1 MNLFQLKFS
10 RSSRNFAHVF
20 DEPSS
25 LPPSRAFDHSIP
37 LMTGALP
44 VNVRPYRYTPTQKDE
59 IELQVKEMLAKGTIQ
74 PSSSPFSSPVLLVK
88 KKDGT
93 WRFCVD
99 YRHLNAITIKNKYP
113 LPVIDELLDEL
124 SGAHW
129 FTKLDLRA
137 DYHQI
142 RMQAVDEHKTTFKT
156 HHGHFE
162 FRVMPFGLTSA
173 PATFQGCLNNI
184 LSPLLRKFVL
194 VFVDDILIYS
204 KTLSDHVQHLQ
215 SVLQILTKHQLK
227 VKSSKCSFAQQRL
240 AYLGHIVSP
249 NGVSTDEEKIQVVRN
264 WPTSTCVKELRGFL
278 GLAGYYRKF
287 VRHYGLLS
295 KPLTNLLRKGQIYM
309 WTDETE
315 KAFQALKHALVTAP
329 VLAMPDF
336 AAPFIVEAD
345 ASDKGIG
352 AVLMQK
358 QHPIA
363 FLSRA
368 LGPRHQGLSTYEKE
382 SLAIILAVEH
392 WRPYLQHAEF
402 FIRTDHRS
410 LSFLDDQRLTT
421 PWQHKALTKLLG
433 LRYKII
439 YKKGV
444 ENGAADALSC
454 FPFDSVMEL
463 SAVSSIVPDWIKEVI
478 DGYATDLDACSK
490 VRTLC
495 ISADAVPDFSLK
507 DGVLYFKNRMWIGN
521 NAAIQQKI
529 LANLHNAPVGG
540 HSGINVTYQRIK
552 QLFAWPHLRTTIVQF
567 VTACSICQQAKSE
580 HVKYPG
586 LLQSLPVPDHAWQ
599 IVSLDF
605 IEGLPKSATFNCILV
620 AVDKFSKY
628 SHFVPLAHPFTAMD
642 VAEAYM
648 QFIHKL
654 HGLSQSLISDRDRIF
669 TSTLWT
675 TLFRLAGTQLCMS
688 SSYHPQ
694 TDGQTERVNQCL
706 ETFLRC
712 FVHTCPSQWSKWL
725 ALAEYWY
732 NTSFHSALGTTP
744 FEVLYGHKPRYFG
757 LSVNALCESLEL
769 SDWLQERE

>member
-1 MNLFQLKFS
+1 
-10 RSSRNFAHVF
+10 
-20 DEPSS
+20 
-25 LPPSRAFDHSIP
+25 
-37 LMTGALP
+37 
-44 VNVRPYRYTPTQKDE
+44 
-59 IELQVKEMLAKGTIQ
+59 
-74 PSSSPFSSPVLLVK
+74 
-88 KKDGT
+88 
-93 WRFCVD
+93 
-99 YRHLNAITIKNKYP
+99 
-113 LPVIDELLDEL
+113 
-124 SGAHW
+124 
-129 FTKLDLRA
+129 
-137 DYHQI
+137 
-142 RMQAVDEHKTTFKT
+142 
-156 HHGHFE
+156 
-162 FRVMPFGLTSA
+162 
-173 PATFQGCLNNI
+173 
-184 LSPLLRKFVL
+184 
-194 VFVDDILIYS
+194 
-204 KTLSDHVQHLQ
+204 
-215 SVLQILTKHQLK
+215 
-227 VKSSKCSFAQQRL
+227 
-240 AYLGHIVSP
+240 
-249 NGVSTDEEKIQVVRN
+249 
-264 WPTSTCVKELRGFL
+264 
-278 GLAGYYRKF
+278 
-287 VRHYGLLS
+287 
-295 KPLTNLLRKGQIYM
+295 
-309 WTDETE
+309 
-315 KAFQALKHALVTAP
+315 
-329 VLAMPDF
+329 MPDF
-336 AAPFIVEAD
+336 AAPFIVETD

-363 FLSRA
+363 FLSHA

-454 FPFDSVMEL
+454 FPLDSVMEL

-478 DGYATDLDACSK
+478 DGYATDLDACTK

-521 NAAIQQKI
+521 NTAVQQKI

-552 QLFAWPHLRTTIVQF
+552 QLFAWPHLRTTVVQF
-567 VTACSICQQAKSE
+567 VAACSICQQAKSE

-605 IEGLPKSATFNCILV
+605 IEGLPKSATFTCILV

-654 HGLSQSLISDRDRIF
+654 HGLPQSLISDRDRIF

-675 TLFRLAGTQLCMS
+675 TLFRLAGTQLRMS

-706 ETFLRC
+706 ETFLQC

-769 SDWLQERE
+769 SDWLQEREQMQSLIRDHLLRAQARMKFQADKHRSERSFAVGDWVYLKLQPFVRQSVVTRANRKLAFRFYGPFQILARVGEVAYKLALPATSLIHPVIHVSQLKKALAPSESVQSSLPVFQIDYNKQPVPSQILDRRFVRKGSKMVEQLQVR

>member
-1 MNLFQLKFS
+1 
-10 RSSRNFAHVF
+10 
-20 DEPSS
+20 
-25 LPPSRAFDHSIP
+25 
-37 LMTGALP
+37 
-44 VNVRPYRYTPTQKDE
+44 
-59 IELQVKEMLAKGTIQ
+59 
-74 PSSSPFSSPVLLVK
+74 
-88 KKDGT
+88 
-93 WRFCVD
+93 
-99 YRHLNAITIKNKYP
+99 
-113 LPVIDELLDEL
+113 
-124 SGAHW
+124 
-129 FTKLDLRA
+129 
-137 DYHQI
+137 
-142 RMQAVDEHKTTFKT
+142 
-156 HHGHFE
+156 
-162 FRVMPFGLTSA
+162 
-173 PATFQGCLNNI
+173 
-184 LSPLLRKFVL
+184 
-194 VFVDDILIYS
+194 
-204 KTLSDHVQHLQ
+204 
-215 SVLQILTKHQLK
+215 
-227 VKSSKCSFAQQRL
+227 
-240 AYLGHIVSP
+240 
-249 NGVSTDEEKIQVVRN
+249 
-264 WPTSTCVKELRGFL
+264 
-278 GLAGYYRKF
+278 
-287 VRHYGLLS
+287 
-295 KPLTNLLRKGQIYM
+295 
-309 WTDETE
+309 
-315 KAFQALKHALVTAP
+315 
-329 VLAMPDF
+329 MPDF
-336 AAPFIVEAD
+336 AAPFIVETD

-444 ENGAADALSC
+444 ENGAADALSR
-454 FPFDSVMEL
+454 FPSDSVLEL

-478 DGYATDLDACSK
+478 DGYATDLDACCK

-521 NAAIQQKI
+521 NTAVQQKI

-552 QLFAWPHLRTTIVQF
+552 QLFAWPHLRTTVVQF
-567 VTACSICQQAKSE
+567 VAACSICQQAKSE

-605 IEGLPKSATFNCILV
+605 IEGLPKSATFTCILV

-654 HGLSQSLISDRDRIF
+654 HGLPQSLISDRDRIF

-675 TLFRLAGTQLCMS
+675 TLFRLAGTQLRMS

-706 ETFLRC
+706 ETFLQC

-769 SDWLQERE
+769 SDWLQEREQMQSLIRDHLLRAQARMKFQADKHRSERSFAVGDWVYLKLQPFVRQSVVTRANRKLAFRFYGPFQILARVGEVAYKLALPATSLIHPVIYVSQLKKALAPSESVQSSLPVFQIDYNKQPVPSQILDRRFVRKGSKMVEQLQVR